1 MRVNK
6 PQLHP
11 YGKYRCAMI
20 KMIVAAMILCS
31 PVKTF
36 ASIATGSRAQISE
49 MNVLLVAVVVML
61 LIVIAYRERQLRRLH
76 SRAYSSDQR
85 FRKLYDAG
93 LVGLIFTNLDGKV
106 VEANK
111 AFLDIIGY
119 TKEDVKKGEV
129 NWNKL
134 TPPEYADIT
143 KEGVRQMHEQGY
155 CSPFEKE
162 YIRKD
167 GRRVSIML
175 GSSRLAENDF
185 AEAVTYVIDVS
196 YKKQAELRE
205 QELNRTIKK
214 QREELY
220 SILMNAPAMIA
231 IRRGPELRLEFSNK
245 VASDFANLGS
255 GLGLTT
261 KELMEKFKVM
271 ADPQLSQEVYRTGVP
286 FSAKAFH
293 IQMDRVGNGKPE
305 DIWLDMVLEPVYDAD
320 GNVDGVAFFGFDVTG
335 LIKANEEVK
344 ESENRF
350 RFLADAIPHKMWT
363 SGPDGHAT
371 YYNKGW
377 YDYTGVTDFKALN
390 KRAWEIIHPDDF
402 EAAKEAWTRVVKNGE
417 SLESEQ
423 RFLNTDGEYLWHL
436 TRVYPHKDE
445 NGKVIMWVGTS
456 TNIHEQ
462 KMTQE
467 ALKVSEEHFKAIA
480 NNNSIIIW
488 QANGQG
494 ALIYVNDTWKNY
506 TGFGISDDLLE
517 QTLAAVHPDD
527 VQAVVE
533 KLGSEFQARTPL
545 QTKFRFRNKEGQYRW
560 VLTYANPLF
569 NPEFAGYIGSIID
582 IDDQERAQKAASKL
596 LKQRDEFLGVASHE
610 LKTPITSLKA
620 SMQILEKLSEKDFD
634 PAKIRPFVAM
644 ANKQV
649 GKLTDIVDD
658 LLDVTRIQ
666 SGKMQLNCT
675 NYLFSESVQDC
686 INEIA
691 QYTSSHQIV
700 VNKNEPLEVYADRTR
715 IEQVM
720 VNFLSNA
727 IKYSPEQNK
736 VTVNIEKAGSN
747 LKFSVT
753 DFGIGIP
760 QDKQAYIFDRFFRV
774 HESSYNFSGLG
785 LGLYISSE
793 IIGRH
798 GGKVG
803 LVSEEGKGSTFWFTL
818 PLTNKSEQV

>member
-1 MRVNK
+1 MRANK
-6 PQLHP
+6 T
-11 YGKYRCAMI
+11 KFRSAI
-20 KMIVAAMILCS
+20 KMGS
-31 PVKTF
+31 PAIKSSFAFVLVFAPFKLF
-36 ASIATGSRAQISE
+36 ASVGVIAHIDGVSE
-49 MNVLLVAVVVML
+49 MNMGLAALILVLLFVL
-61 LIVIAYRERQLRRLH
+61 LYKEKQLRRLH
-76 SRAYSSDQR
+76 SKAYSSDQR

-93 LVGLIFTNLDGKV
+93 LVGLIFTNLDGRV
-106 VEANK
+106 VHANK

-119 TKEDVKKGEV
+119 TEEDVKNGEV
-129 NWNKL
+129 NWNNL
-134 TPPEYADIT
+134 TPPEYAEIT
-143 KEGVRQMHEQGY
+143 KENVRQMHEQGY
-155 CSPFEKE
+155 CAAFEKE

-167 GRRVSIML
+167 GQRVSVML
-175 GSSRLAENDF
+175 GSSRLGENDF

-205 QELNRTIKK
+205 QKLNQAIKK

-220 SILMNAPAMIA
+220 SILMHAPAMIA
-231 IRRGPELRLEFSNK
+231 IRRGPELKLEFSNK
-245 VASDFANLGS
+245 MAGDFAKIGS

-261 KELMEKFKVM
+261 KELMEKFRVI
-271 ADPQLSQEVYRTGVP
+271 ADSQLSQEVYRTGVP

-293 IQMDRVGNGKPE
+293 IQMDRFGTGKPE
-305 DIWLDMVLEPVYDAD
+305 DIWLDMLLEPVYDSES
-320 GNVDGVAFFGFDVTG
+320 NIDGVAFFGFDVTG
-335 LIKANEEVK
+335 LVKANEEVK

-363 SGPDGHAT
+363 SGPDGRAT

-377 YDYTGVTDFKALN
+377 YDYTGVTDFKELN

-423 RFLNTDGEYLWHL
+423 RLMDINGIYLWHL
-436 TRVYPHKDE
+436 TRVYVHKDTE
-445 NGKVIMWVGTS
+445 GNVVMWVGTS

-462 KMTQE
+462 KTALE
-467 ALKVSEEHFKAIA
+467 AFKVSEEHFKAIS

-488 QANGQG
+488 QANEMG
-494 ALIYVNDTWKNY
+494 ALIYVNDTWKQY
-506 TGFGISDDLLE
+506 TGFGLTDKLLE
-517 QTLAAVHPDD
+517 ETLAAVHPDD
-527 VQAVVE
+527 LQAVTE
-533 KLGSEFQARTPL
+533 KLGGEFQARMPM
-545 QTKFRFRNKEGQYRW
+545 QTKFRFRNKEDQYRW

-582 IDDQERAQKAASKL
+582 IDDQERAQKATSKL

-675 NYLFSESVQDC
+675 TYLFQDSVHDC
-686 INEIA
+686 INEIT
-691 QYTSSHQIV
+691 QYTPSHQIIV
-700 VNKNEPLEVYADRTR
+700 EKNEPVEIYADRTR

-727 IKYSPEQNK
+727 IKYSPDQDK
-736 VTVNIEKAGSN
+736 VVVNIEQAGLN
-747 LKFSVT
+747 LRFSVT

-760 QDKQAYIFDRFFRV
+760 HDKQAYIFDRFFRV

-803 LVSEEGKGSTFWFTL
+803 MTSEEGKGSTFWFTL
-818 PLTNKSEQV
+818 PANNN

>member
-1 MRVNK
+1 MKANQAKFRSVA
-6 PQLHP
+6 
-11 YGKYRCAMI
+11 GIGSAAI
-20 KMIVAAMILCS
+20 KTIPGLVILFA
-31 PVKTF
+31 PARLF
-36 ASIATGSRAQISE
+36 ASTAIIAHVDSISE
-49 MNVLLVAVVVML
+49 MNIILIALILVLLF
-61 LIVIAYRERQLRRLH
+61 VIYYKERQLRRLH
-76 SRAYSSDQR
+76 SKAYSSDQR

-106 VEANK
+106 VHANK

-119 TKEDVKKGEV
+119 TAEDVKKGDV

-143 KEGVRQMHEQGY
+143 REGVKQVYEKGY
-155 CSPFEKE
+155 CATFEKE
-162 YIRKD
+162 YVRKD
-167 GRRVSIML
+167 GQRVSVML

-220 SILMNAPAMIA
+220 SILMHAPAMIA
-231 IRRGPELRLEFSNK
+231 IRRGPELKLEFSNK
-245 VASDFANLGS
+245 VASDFAKLGS

-271 ADPQLSQEVYRTGVP
+271 ADPQLSQEVYRTGIP
-286 FSAKAFH
+286 FRAKAFH
-293 IQMDRVGNGKPE
+293 IQMDRFGTGKPE
-305 DIWLDMVLEPVYDAD
+305 DIWLDVLLDPVYDAD
-320 GNVDGVAFFGFDVTG
+320 GNIDGVAFFGFDVTG
-335 LIKANEEVK
+335 LVKANEEVK

-377 YDYTGVTDFKALN
+377 YDYTGATDFKGLN
-390 KRAWEIIHPDDF
+390 KRAWEIVHPDDF
-402 EAAKEAWTRVVKNGE
+402 EAAKETWARVVKNGE

-423 RFLNTDGEYLWHL
+423 RFLNLDGEYLWHL
-436 TRVYPHKDE
+436 TRVYPHKDAE
-445 NGKVIMWVGTS
+445 GKVIMWVGTS

-462 KMTQE
+462 KMALE
-467 ALKVSEEHFKAIA
+467 ALKVSEEHFKAIS

-488 QANGQG
+488 QANEMG
-494 ALIYVNDTWKNY
+494 ALIYVNDTWKQY
-506 TGFGISDDLLE
+506 TGFGLTDKLLE

-527 VQAVVE
+527 LQVVTE
-533 KLGSEFQARTPL
+533 KLGGEFQARMPM

-582 IDDQERAQKAASKL
+582 IDDQERAQKATSKL

-675 NYLFSESVQDC
+675 TYLFQDSVHDC
-686 INEIA
+686 INEIT
-691 QYTSSHQIV
+691 QYTPSHRIIIE
-700 VNKNEPLEVYADRTR
+700 KNEPVEIYADRTR

-727 IKYSPEQNK
+727 IKYSPDQDK
-736 VTVNIEKAGSN
+736 VVVNIEHAGPN
-747 LKFSVT
+747 LRFSVT

-760 QDKQAYIFDRFFRV
+760 YDKQAYIFDRFFRV

-803 LVSEEGKGSTFWFTL
+803 MTSEEGKGSTFWFTL
-818 PLTNKSEQV
+818 PLAKTGE